1 MAGRVTIADVARL
14 AGVHQATV
22 SRALNAA
29 TESQVNPAT
38 AKKIRRVA
46 KEIGYIPNVVARGL
60 RTRLSMTVGV
70 IIPDL
75 TNPIFPLIVRGLED
89 YLTPR
94 GYTALLA
101 NTDRSDATEQ
111 RIFDSMMQR
120 HVDGFVFATGHSDHA
135 LLAQSRAQGVPVVL
149 VNRGVSELSF
159 PLITGDDRSG
169 VFAVVEHLAQLG
181 HRRIL
186 HLAGPVGYSTSEA
199 RAEAFVAA
207 CAANGVVYAP
217 SVSTEAFSIAAGRQ
231 VIEEQL
237 DRNPRDV
244 TAIVA
249 ANDLLALGALRAIR
263 AHGLS
268 CPEDISVTG
277 YNDVAFSEDFR
288 PPLTTVSVPY
298 TQMGSEAGRLLL
310 SEINERSEPPFTV
323 TLPVSLVVR
332 ESTSRVS
339 VANSV
344 SN

>member
-38 AKKIRRVA
+38 AKRIRRVA

-89 YLTPR
+89 YLAPR

-101 NTDRSDATEQ
+101 NTDRNDATEQ

-135 LLAQSRAQGVPVVL
+135 LLAQSRDQGVPVVL
-149 VNRGVSELSF
+149 VNRGVSDLSF
-159 PLITGDDRSG
+159 PLITGDDKSG
-169 VFAVVEHLAQLG
+169 VFAVIEHLATLG

-217 SVSTEAFSIAAGRQ
+217 SVSTDEFSIAAGRR
-231 VIEEQL
+231 VIDAAI

-263 AHGLS
+263 GHGLS

-288 PPLTTVSVPY
+288 PPLTTVRVPY

-310 SEINERSEPPFTV
+310 SEIKERSEPPFTI
-323 TLPVSLVVR
+323 TLPVSLVIR
-332 ESTSRVS
+332 ESTAKAPVTTAAAR
-339 VANSV
+339 
-344 SN
+344 